1 MATIDTFTAQ
11 VARTDRREPS
21 EALRIGVMGIFGELG
36 SLISE
41 FKKRAR
47 EGESYVSFG
56 QNLIEEAGD
65 LFWYFTAVADTV
77 GLPFHLALS
86 QAIESDIRADT
97 SFVEIDAALVGRE
110 LVFDADPW
118 LMAAA
123 SAGKI
128 VEASS
133 APSDLTALHEPL
145 VCALRRVIDA
155 MSSANVPISSALLQ
169 NMEKSESRFPSERVH
184 LPLYDDRIQSDGRTV
199 PLDEQL
205 HKRLSVDFEERTI
218 SGRKLVTQKVFMIKI
233 GDPLTDNIGE
243 EDFYRFHDAFHLAYA
258 AILGWSPVLRSLFKV
273 KRKSFPQLDE
283 NEDGA
288 RAVLIEEGIS
298 SWVFNTAKPH
308 YFEGATRVDY
318 QTLKTI
324 KEFTRGY
331 EVYDQPMWAWEEA
344 ILTGFSVFRQL
355 KAHRRGRVVIDLID
369 REIRFE
375 ELRL

>member
-1 MATIDTFTAQ
+1 MTTIETFTSQ
-11 VARTDRREPS
+11 VARTDRREPG

-47 EGESYVSFG
+47 EGDSYVSFG

-65 LFWYFTAVADTV
+65 LFWYFAAVSDTV
-77 GLPFHLALS
+77 GLPFHVALGRAMGRS
-86 QAIESDIRADT
+86 IEPDT
-97 SFVEIDAALVGRE
+97 SFLEVDGALVG
-110 LVFDADPW
+110 LDAKFDADPW
-118 LMAAA
+118 LLAAA
-123 SAGKI
+123 SAGRI
-128 VEASS
+128 VEASAS
-133 APSDLTALHEPL
+133 PGDPASLQEPL
-145 VCALRRVIDA
+145 VAALRSVIAA
-155 MSSANVPISSALLQ
+155 MASANVPVSAALLH
-169 NMEKSESRFPSERVH
+169 NMEKSESRFPVERTH
-184 LPLYDDRIQSDGRTV
+184 LPLYDDRIQEGGQSI
-199 PLDEQL
+199 PIDEQL
-205 HKRLSVDFEERTI
+205 HKRLSIDFEEKTI
-218 SGRKLVTQKVFMIKI
+218 GTRKLVTQKVFMIKI

-273 KRKSFPQLDE
+273 KRKSFPKLDE

-308 YFEGATRVDY
+308 YFEGAKRVDY

-344 ILTGFSVFRQL
+344 ILAGFSVFRQL
-355 KAHRRGRVVIDLID
+355 KEHGRGRVVIDLID

-375 ELRL
+375 R

>member
-1 MATIDTFTAQ
+1 
-11 VARTDRREPS
+11 
-21 EALRIGVMGIFGELG
+21 MGIFGELG

-47 EGESYVSFG
+47 EGDSYVSFG

-65 LFWYFTAVADTV
+65 LFWYFAAVSQTV
-77 GLPFHLALS
+77 GLHFHDALS
-86 QAIESDIRADT
+86 RAIDRPVEPDT
-97 SFVEIDAALVGRE
+97 SFLEIDGALVGLDAR
-110 LVFDADPW
+110 FDADPW
-118 LMAAA
+118 LLAAA
-123 SAGKI
+123 SAGRI
-128 VEASS
+128 VEASAS
-133 APSDLTALHEPL
+133 AEDPASLQEPL
-145 VCALRRVIDA
+145 VAALRSVIAA
-155 MSSANVPISSALLQ
+155 MASANVPVSAALLH
-169 NMEKSESRFPSERVH
+169 NMEKSESRFPAERIH
-184 LPLYDDRIQSDGRTV
+184 LPLYDDRVQENGKSI
-199 PLDEQL
+199 PIDEQL
-205 HKRLSVDFEERTI
+205 HKRLSVDFEEKTI
-218 SGRKLVTQKVFMIKI
+218 GTRKLVTQKVFMIKI
-233 GDPLTDNIGE
+233 GDPLTDNISE

-273 KRKSFPQLDE
+273 KRKSFPKLDE

-308 YFEGATRVDY
+308 YFEGANRVDY

-355 KAHRRGRVVIDLID
+355 KEHRRGRVVIDLID

-375 ELRL
+375 K